1 MVFVSMMGQTA
12 YIDNIEYQLLDGTYK
27 AVDITARDSERNVAE
42 LQFTLDKNTKLT
54 NVKFYY
60 MGSQRGLPARL
71 SLGLDNLTLI
81 ELETP
86 NKFTKDG
93 TYSAGIDL

>member
-1 MVFVSMMGQTA
+1 
-12 YIDNIEYQLLDGTYK
+12 
-27 AVDITARDSERNVAE
+27 
-42 LQFTLDKNTKLT
+42 
-54 NVKFYY
+54 

-71 SLGLDNLTLI
+71 SLGLDNPTLI

>member
-1 MVFVSMMGQTA
+1 M
-12 YIDNIEYQLLDGTYK
+12 LDGTYK

>member
-42 LQFTLDKNTKLT
+42 LQFTLDKILN
-54 NVKFYY
+54 
-60 MGSQRGLPARL
+60 
-71 SLGLDNLTLI
+71 
-81 ELETP
+81 
-86 NKFTKDG
+86 
-93 TYSAGIDL
+93 